1 MLLLAGDA
9 VHGYRLHQELDARG
23 LAVQPATMYRRLRRF
38 EQERWLTSRWS
49 APIGGPRR
57 HVYRLT
63 AQGRAA
69 LREMSTSIAATR
81 DAYSTFAQAHGLT
94 LAQGSD
100 ATQASHEAWRL
111 LTGQDQPASP
121 IATSAARP
129 PHAQAHVRPHAE
141 LLAGWLLLHL
151 AAGATHG
158 YDLRRD
164 VTGVHHLTTDPGTMY
179 RMLRRFEA
187 SAWVRSRWAQ
197 SAGGPRRRVY
207 ELTPTGRRR
216 LDDVAGTIATIRE
229 GLDDYL
235 SAYRRFLGADEIAPP
250 A

>member
-9 VHGYRLHQELDARG
+9 IHGYQLQQELHARG
-23 LAVQPATMYRRLRRF
+23 LAVQPASMYRRLRRF

-49 APIGGPRR
+49 APIAGPRR

-63 AQGRAA
+63 SRGRAA
-69 LREMSTSIAATR
+69 LREISTSIAATR
-81 DAYSTFAQAHGLT
+81 DAYSTFANAHENT
-94 LAQGSD
+94 VAQGAD
-100 ATQASHEAWRL
+100 ATAASDEAWRL
-111 LTGQDQPASP
+111 LTGAGEPGPP
-121 IATSAARP
+121 IAMGGARP
-129 PHAQAHVRPHAE
+129 PPAAHVRPHAE

-151 AAGATHG
+151 AAGAAHG

-164 VTGVHHLTTDPGTMY
+164 VGDVHHLTTDPGTVY

-187 SAWVRSRWAQ
+187 SAWVRSRWTQ

-207 ELTPTGRRR
+207 QLTPAGRRK
-216 LDDVAGTIATIRE
+216 LDDVAGTIATIGE

-235 SAYRRFLGADEIAPP
+235 LAYRRSLGGDDIPPP